1 MQGPP
6 LFIHKKVNPKVL
18 IDDLPQRSKETEIAP
33 SPACTARLTG
43 IWSPCREEA

>member
-6 LFIHKKVNPKVL
+6 LFIQEKVNPKVL
-18 IDDLPQRSKETEIAP
+18 IDDLPQRSKETEIIP
-33 SPACTARLTG
+33 SLACTAKLTG